1 MIVFN
6 VNLPGEISPENPL
19 HVMRQLRLGGPF
31 AMTG

>member
-19 HVMRQLRLGGPF
+19 HVMRQLKPAGPF
-31 AMTG
+31 A